1 MQIVGNVRL
10 HQLQQELSSSCQA
23 GLVFLSSI
31 IAKEEELV
39 VEMKEEME
47 FEVLALFQETQSPD
61 GLVRILCTL

>member
-23 GLVFLSSI
+23 RLVFLSSI
-31 IAKEEELV
+31 IAKKEELV

-47 FEVLALFQETQSPD
+47 FEMLALFQETQSPD